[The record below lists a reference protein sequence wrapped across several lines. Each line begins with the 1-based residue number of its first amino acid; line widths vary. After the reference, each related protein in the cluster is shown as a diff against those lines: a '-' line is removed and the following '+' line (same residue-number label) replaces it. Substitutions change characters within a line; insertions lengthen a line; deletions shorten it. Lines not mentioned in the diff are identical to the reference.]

1 MGCYK
6 RNSRGGGEE
15 REGLDND
22 RIYER
27 QPALDLHRGG
37 RVSNLLSFLI
47 TRVIFQHVITLFTLE
62 SIHMQRE
69 ILKTILSVFTEG
81 RL

>member
-37 RVSNLLSFLI
+37 RVSNLLSFFNHKGHI
-47 TRVIFQHVITLFTLE
+47 PTCHNFVHFGNHSHAKGNIKHNTF
-62 SIHMQRE
+62 
-69 ILKTILSVFTEG
+69 SVH
-81 RL
+81 

>member
-37 RVSNLLSFLI
+37 RVSNLLSLLI
-47 TRVIFQHVITLFTLE
+47 TRAIF
-62 SIHMQRE
+62 
-69 ILKTILSVFTEG
+69 
-81 RL
+81 

>member
-37 RVSNLLSFLI
+37 RVSNLIFLNHKGHIPTCHNFVHFGNHSHGKGTIEDITSSF
-47 TRVIFQHVITLFTLE
+47 H
-62 SIHMQRE
+62 
-69 ILKTILSVFTEG
+69 
-81 RL
+81 